1 MCISLAKC
9 FVFGMCFPAFPVLQ
23 RCALRSRFPG
33 TSPTHGELEP
43 AAGFMVCFAVTT
55 YKRTWQLQ
63 SSLPVNL
70 VFTMKHRLTVHWVIV
85 DLNDV
90 HLEDGS
96 RHSDDIEAL
105 LQGPCGVASRAGHVT
120 LFRRRDPG
128 SDTFDGWH
136 ASIAKN
142 SAAAAAS
149 YVSQDGPCI
158 LVNVDNDNFVTDEF
172 VRKVVEHG
180 KELLGMDPSRKLHGL
195 FFRHPNVGST
205 TGRLACSLEDF
216 YRVGGYLEDM
226 GPRGYQDVFLMKCL
240 SLLGRTQRIW
250 SPTVGVALTNSP
262 EVQSKKQFWK
272 VGCKLHI
279 TYQC

>member
-1 MCISLAKC
+1 MCISLAKY
-9 FVFGMCFPAFPVLQ
+9 FVFGMCFPAWPVLQ
-23 RCALRSRFPG
+23 LCGLRSRFPG
-33 TSPTHGELEP
+33 TCPTHDKLEP

-90 HLEDGS
+90 HLDD
-96 RHSDDIEAL
+96 HSDAIEAL
-105 LQGPCGVASRAGHVT
+105 LQGPCGVASRAGHVS

-149 YVSQDGPCI
+149 YVSQDAPCI

-180 KELLGMDPSRKLHGL
+180 RELLGIGPRKLHGL
-195 FFRHPNVGST
+195 FFRHPKVGAT
-205 TGRLACSLEDF
+205 TGRIACSLEDF

-226 GPRGYQDVFLMKCL
+226 GPSGYQDVFLMKCL
-240 SLLGRTQRIW
+240 SLLGRTQRVW
-250 SPTVGVALTNSP
+250 SPEVGVALTNSP

-272 VGCKLHI
+272 VGSLHI
-279 TYQC
+279 TYQCISW